1 MGDRTSASTCVRRD
15 ASSATATSTACMD
28 GLPGRDRAARA
39 LHAAGGDRVADRR
52 GRRAANDPPGR
63 GSPHDAVQ
71 ETDPPFRTRI
81 GEWFFDGTHWTLRPK
96 TVYAAAGWVPW
107 LVGQESS
114 ASVYVAATALRD
126 MALREQSPPYP
137 WYAILGNLP
146 FGTVDVHVRDDRNL
160 SIMRAYLL
168 RRVGRSVRGF
178 PLVFVQPDSWDE
190 SSDIR
195 TPL

>member
-1 MGDRTSASTCVRRD
+1 MASQAAIAQHARYMLQEAIAWLIGAGVAQRTIHQDVDRLTTQ
-15 ASSATATSTACMD
+15 
-28 GLPGRDRAARA
+28 L
-39 LHAAGGDRVADRR
+39 
-52 GRRAANDPPGR
+52 
-63 GSPHDAVQ
+63 Q

>member
-28 GLPGRDRAARA
+28 GLPG
-39 LHAAGGDRVADRR
+39 L
-52 GRRAANDPPGR
+52 
-63 GSPHDAVQ
+63 
-71 ETDPPFRTRI
+71 
-81 GEWFFDGTHWTLRPK
+81 FDGTHWTLRPK